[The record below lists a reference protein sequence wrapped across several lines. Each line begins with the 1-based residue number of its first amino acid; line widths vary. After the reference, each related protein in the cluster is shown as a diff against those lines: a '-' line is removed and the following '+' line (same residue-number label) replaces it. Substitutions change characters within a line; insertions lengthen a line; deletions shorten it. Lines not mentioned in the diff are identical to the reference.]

1 MLMNDL
7 SQMRFFG
14 LLSKVSQEVTNEE
27 IQNAY
32 GELLG
37 HIKCVSGGTDRAI
50 IYRTLNATRIEL
62 AFLEIPS
69 HYGQG
74 KKCPK
79 EATYSKTLSIY

>member
-1 MLMNDL
+1 MNDL

-14 LLSKVSQEVTNEE
+14 LLSEASQGVINEE

-32 GELLG
+32 GELLE
-37 HIKCVSGGTDRAI
+37 HIRCVSGGTDLAI
-50 IYRTLNATRIEL
+50 IYRILNAARIEL

-74 KKCPK
+74 EKCPK
-79 EATYSKTLSIY
+79 EATYSKTLGICRY